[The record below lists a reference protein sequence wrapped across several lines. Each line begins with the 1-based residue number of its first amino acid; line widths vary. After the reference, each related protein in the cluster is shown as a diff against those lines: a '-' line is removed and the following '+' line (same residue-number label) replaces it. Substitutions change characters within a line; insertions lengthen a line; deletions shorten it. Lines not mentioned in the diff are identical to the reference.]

1 MEDHQDERGDDDDG
15 SDPAEGLGDAE
26 FAWRARFVIGD
37 NAAEDEAGG
46 EAAAVGPVVDAAHEK
61 AEDEDGDDPRD
72 EAGPELLHLD
82 AIAARGDG
90 DHKTDESEDG
100 GAGADRQAFA
110 AEIGAGEKAGGSGY
124 GVEEEEARRAVE
136 FFDDWADVHE
146 DHHVE
151 ADVDEAA
158 VKITSGDEAIP
169 LVHYKN
175 RERETGAEAIGG
187 LAAHTPKDCE
197 AAALAVRSHGHEFDG
212 EHDHVSDEET
222 GGDGSVAAEK
232 FGKAFAD
239 LGHGEAKI
247 GAAVVTTRGVDAD
260 ERAARG
266 ADLRAR
272 ILIAAA
278 EETAH
283 GVLPAVKAVLPLIG
297 QGQAVFLTV

>member
-1 MEDHQDERGDDDDG
+1 VEDHQDERGDDDDG

-61 AEDEDGDDPRD
+61 AEDEDGDDPGD
-72 EAGPELLHLD
+72 EAGTELLHLD

-100 GAGADRQAFA
+100 GAGTQRKGVTEAG
-110 AEIGAGEKAGGSGY
+110 AEKEASGTGY
-124 GVEEEEARRAVE
+124 GVKEEEARGTVE
-136 FFDDWADVHE
+136 LFDDGADVHE

-175 RERETGAEAIGG
+175 GERETGAEAIGG

-222 GGDGSVAAEK
+222 GSDGSVAAEK

-260 ERAARG
+260 ERAARW